1 MKAVADGIGVSTR
14 SLRRWHRAWDDD
26 RLAAKQRGRPPSLLP
41 AWIRRDTIALLEISG
56 GDLGVPTLQ
65 NYFPE
70 ATRAALEDLK
80 RRYRR
85 IECRRSLIHVL
96 YWRRVGAV
104 WAADFSDP
112 PAPIEGLYRHLAN
125 VRDLA
130 GQQQLSSMPVYD
142 ETVKTTR
149 LVLESLVQWHG
160 APLVLKVDNGS
171 AFRSHEM
178 QAWAAKHGIF
188 LLYSPPRTPEYN
200 GAVEAGNGAIKT
212 RAQHHAARH
221 DRPWEWT
228 CDDVEA
234 ARLQANET
242 GRPFGSHGPSPD
254 EKWQT
259 REPIRDEERVAFAA
273 EYQRQLAS
281 ERQDRGILED
291 VLLQGRERDQI
302 ERAALVRALVQLG
315 FFSIRRRRIPPL
327 KSRRRADRIT

>member
-112 PAPIEGLYRHLAN
+112 PAPIEGRYEHLAN

-130 GQQQLSSMPVYD
+130 GQDQLSSLPVYD
-142 ETVKTTR
+142 EKAETAL
-149 LVLESLVQWHG
+149 LVLECLVQYHG

-178 QAWAAKHGIF
+178 RKWAAGHGIF

-200 GAVEAGNGAIKT
+200 GAVEAGTGAINT

-242 GRPFGSHGPSPD
+242 GRPFGPHGPTPD
-254 EKWQT
+254 EKWHT
-259 REPIRDEERVAFAA
+259 REPIRQEERSAFAN
-273 EYQRQLAS
+273 EYKHQLEH
-281 ERQDRGILED
+281 ERLDRGIPD
-291 VLLQGRERDQI
+291 GNQLQGRERDQI
-302 ERAALVRALVQLG
+302 ERAALVRTLVQLG
-315 FFSIRRRRIPPL
+315 FFSIRRRRIPPR
-327 KSRRRADRIT
+327 KSRTQADRIT